1 MDVLSGANY
10 RSSMRFQPIH
20 SKNEVDATGLQ
31 YDGRD
36 KEFQSFD
43 FNGNVV
49 ANHGGPTLARGGVY

>member
-1 MDVLSGANY
+1 MDDLSGTNY

-20 SKNEVDATGLQ
+20 SQNEVDATRVQ

-43 FNGNVV
+43 FNGDVV
-49 ANHGGPTLARGGVY
+49 ANHGGPTLARGSVY